1 MIYLGYT
8 FRPTAHALADLP
20 GFWAWVEDREKWFY
34 NGLDMVLR
42 TDWYVRTIGTDVHC
56 VEHLVAFA
64 DEAAWGA
71 YRKAVAAR
79 GGDPQCEARRTE
91 QGLWYDILDSRT
103 LSDPP
108 VRLGLRSDA
117 LSTSPLMG

>member
-8 FRPTAHALADLP
+8 FRPTPHALANQSE
-20 GFWAWVEDREKWFY
+20 FWSWVRDREKWFY
-34 NGLDMVLR
+34 GGLDMVLR
-42 TDWYVRTIGTDVHC
+42 TDWYVRTIGSDVHC

-71 YRKAVAAR
+71 YRAAVSQRGRDKAW
-79 GGDPQCEARRTE
+79 EERRIE
-91 QGLWYDILDSRT
+91 QGLWYDIVDSRI

-108 VRLGLRSDA
+108 VHLGLTAGD
-117 LSTSPLMG
+117 